1 MLPTTTSQNG
11 RENRMRRKSLTSAWV
26 LIALG
31 TYFLLSKRGWMPN
44 LGPLISE
51 WWPAILIIIG
61 ISMIVRRSSD
71 E

>member
-1 MLPTTTSQNG
+1 
-11 RENRMRRKSLTSAWV
+11 MRRKSLTSAWV